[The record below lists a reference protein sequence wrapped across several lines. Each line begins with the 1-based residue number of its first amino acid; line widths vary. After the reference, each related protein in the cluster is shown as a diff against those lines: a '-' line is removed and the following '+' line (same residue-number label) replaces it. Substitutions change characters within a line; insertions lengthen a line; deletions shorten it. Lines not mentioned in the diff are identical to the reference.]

1 MFYNWSRLS
10 GNCPLNI
17 KDLCDIGWGLQSEIN
32 AIRRGAKKNEEI
44 FLAKSKLNRL
54 IKRFLGIISESNGNE
69 KKNEEAMKADKIVEH
84 DFREAYARILG
95 NIDRKE
101 EEMKTRA
108 NVIDAVAIPLYISE
122 IESVLIGDVYDP
134 IRIACEI
141 YPKDKKMF
149 IYKTFELVN
158 KSAQI
163 FGGETRFRP
172 TKPRKSIE
180 VGLPAEATP
189 PITAEEMKAPEGQEK
204 LSKKFDTTFGYDE
217 LKKADEELK
226 RR

>member
-17 KDLCDIGWGLQSEIN
+17 KDLCDTGFSLQMEIN
-32 AIRRGAKKNEEI
+32 AIKRESKNKENI
-44 FLAKSKLNRL
+44 FFAKSKLNRL

-69 KKNEEAMKADKIVEH
+69 KENKMIEH

-101 EEMKTRA
+101 EEMKTKA
-108 NVIDAVAIPLYISE
+108 NVIDAVALPLYISE
-122 IESVLIGDVYDP
+122 IESVLVGDVYDP

-163 FGGETRFRP
+163 FGGETRFRT
-172 TKPRKSIE
+172 TKPKKIE
-180 VGLPAEATP
+180 VGLPTEATP
-189 PITAEEMKAPEGQEK
+189 PITAEEMVSPEGQKE
-204 LSKKFDTTFGYDE
+204 LQKKYDKTFGFEE

-226 RR
+226 RK

>member
-17 KDLCDIGWGLQSEIN
+17 KDLCDIGWSLQSEIN

-108 NVIDAVAIPLYISE
+108 NVIDAVALPLYIAE
-122 IESVLIGDVYDP
+122 IESVLVGDVYDP
-134 IRIACEI
+134 IKIACEM

-172 TKPRKSIE
+172 TKTRKVIE
-180 VGLPAEATP
+180 TGLPTEAVP
-189 PITAEEMKAPEGQEK
+189 PTTAEEMKTSEGQKK
-204 LSKKFDTTFGYDE
+204 LSEKYDSTFGFEE

-226 RR
+226 RK

>member
-69 KKNEEAMKADKIVEH
+69 KKDEESMKADKIVEH
-84 DFREAYARILG
+84 EFREAYARILG

-108 NVIDAVAIPLYISE
+108 NVIDAVALPLYISE
-122 IESVLIGDVYDP
+122 IESVLVGDVYDP
-134 IRIACEI
+134 IKIACEM
-141 YPKDKKMF
+141 YPENKKMF

-172 TKPRKSIE
+172 TKPRKMIE
-180 VGLPAEATP
+180 TVSSTEATP
-189 PITAEEMKAPEGQEK
+189 PTTAEEMRTPEGQKK
-204 LSKKFDTTFGYDE
+204 LSGEYDKTFFGE
-217 LKKADEELK
+217 LKKADEE
-226 RR
+226 